1 MVEGDGV
8 TESLRE
14 WQHEDP
20 KKLKRPETLHVPF
33 HSIVAFA
40 GICMVFV

>member
-8 TESLRE
+8 TESLRG
-14 WQHEDP
+14 WQHEDR
-20 KKLKRPETLHVPF
+20 KKLKRSETLHLPF

-40 GICMVFV
+40 GICMVYV

>member
-8 TESLRE
+8 TESLRG
-14 WQHEDP
+14 WQYEDR

-33 HSIVAFA
+33 YSIVASV
-40 GICMVFV
+40 GICMVSV